1 MNRLFQSTLLS
12 FAMLLF
18 IATYVSSAT
27 IGTWSLYNSY
37 SNITGVE
44 PIGNYIFALADGNL
58 FSYNKTDH
66 SIEEHNKLTGLTSQ
80 NITNIAACRT
90 AKKLLIIYEDF
101 SIDLLPT
108 DFGKEVTTIVGL
120 KEKLT
125 AKDKT
130 ITDIR
135 VNGKYAY
142 LTTQGLGILK
152 INTLNSTIEDTYTHG
167 ETIPDDERTAMTV
180 DEYLEISGDAKP
192 DGPSDNMFF
201 RIYLNNQRLYATSG
215 IADGPTLLIR
225 PYTIHYADLGNDITW
240 NDLSIPDVASETSIF
255 NTTLCMAFDPND
267 ESHFYVGTSFGIL
280 EYRNYSYDKTYNT
293 ENSTLKTNDIFIENT
308 FVTSLLY
315 DNDKNL
321 WALNG
326 FFNILPINKMDAQ
339 GNWEVINCKTN
350 PTDTQ
355 NRSLEGAFISS
366 HNGHLWF
373 TNSNWDGSGLYAY
386 NMETGKL
393 NSYFNFVN
401 QDGLLIN
408 TNPYFFRPIEDADG
422 NIWVPTSNGPV
433 YLSKDDIAAGNCIFT
448 QPKINRDDDTG
459 LADYLLGEV
468 YCYVIAIDKAQRK
481 WIGTKD
487 AGVFVISA
495 DNTEEIYHFT
505 TENSPLP
512 SNEIYDI
519 VIDENSGIVYIATIR
534 GLCSYQTDITS
545 DYGTL
550 NEDKIYAY
558 PNPVSPDYTGPIT
571 IKGLYENCQLKITTS
586 SGYVVHKGT
595 VSGGTYQWDGC
606 DKNGDRV
613 ASGVYMVLI
622 ETPEGTKGCVTK
634 IAMIK

>member
-1 MNRLFQSTLLS
+1 
-12 FAMLLF
+12 
-18 IATYVSSAT
+18 
-27 IGTWSLYNSY
+27 
-37 SNITGVE
+37 
-44 PIGNYIFALADGNL
+44 
-58 FSYNKTDH
+58 
-66 SIEEHNKLTGLTSQ
+66 
-80 NITNIAACRT
+80 
-90 AKKLLIIYEDF
+90 
-101 SIDLLPT
+101 
-108 DFGKEVTTIVGL
+108 
-120 KEKLT
+120 
-125 AKDKT
+125 
-130 ITDIR
+130 
-135 VNGKYAY
+135 
-142 LTTQGLGILK
+142 
-152 INTLNSTIEDTYTHG
+152 
-167 ETIPDDERTAMTV
+167 
-180 DEYLEISGDAKP
+180 
-192 DGPSDNMFF
+192 
-201 RIYLNNQRLYATSG
+201 
-215 IADGPTLLIR
+215 
-225 PYTIHYADLGNDITW
+225 
-240 NDLSIPDVASETSIF
+240 
-255 NTTLCMAFDPND
+255 
-267 ESHFYVGTSFGIL
+267 
-280 EYRNYSYDKTYNT
+280 
-293 ENSTLKTNDIFIENT
+293 
-308 FVTSLLY
+308 
-315 DNDKNL
+315 
-321 WALNG
+321 
-326 FFNILPINKMDAQ
+326 
-339 GNWEVINCKTN
+339 
-350 PTDTQ
+350 
-355 NRSLEGAFISS
+355 
-366 HNGHLWF
+366 
-373 TNSNWDGSGLYAY
+373 
-386 NMETGKL
+386 METGKL